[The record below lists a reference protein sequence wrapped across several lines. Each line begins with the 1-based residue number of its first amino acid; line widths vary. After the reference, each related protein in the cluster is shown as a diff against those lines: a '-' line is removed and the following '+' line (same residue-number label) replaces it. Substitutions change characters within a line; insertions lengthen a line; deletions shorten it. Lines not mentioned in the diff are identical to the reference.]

1 MWKRFIC
8 SNFCSGA
15 YDKRTAPNAKR
26 IVCLLADGWQD
37 LPDEKLHQEC
47 SGKETCPAT
56 YLPRGYPSGPIPE
69 IFKLVIPKSPFQKA
83 IGKGLSTRKRIPSLS
98 CATRADR
105 RRPSVW
111 AAHLPDLRSLPD
123 AILFQSHE
131 QQDAYRVVP
140 RLEPTLFLTDECL
153 PRTDARPFVGH
164 LQPRSLVPDLRRAD
178 PTGQSAG

>member
-1 MWKRFIC
+1 MPIGIRLAIPSRQKFAPEMKQVENHALNPAFTLETVC
-8 SNFCSGA
+8 H
-15 YDKRTAPNAKR
+15 RTTNS
-26 IVCLLADGWQD
+26 LLVTPKTGF
-37 LPDEKLHQEC
+37 
-47 SGKETCPAT
+47 
-56 YLPRGYPSGPIPE
+56 PE
-69 IFKLVIPKSPFQKA
+69 IT
-83 IGKGLSTRKRIPSLS
+83 GKCLPAWARPASQQ
-98 CATRADR
+98 CATREDQMP
-105 RRPSVW
+105 PSAW
-111 AAHLPDLRSLPD
+111 AARPPGSRYLPD